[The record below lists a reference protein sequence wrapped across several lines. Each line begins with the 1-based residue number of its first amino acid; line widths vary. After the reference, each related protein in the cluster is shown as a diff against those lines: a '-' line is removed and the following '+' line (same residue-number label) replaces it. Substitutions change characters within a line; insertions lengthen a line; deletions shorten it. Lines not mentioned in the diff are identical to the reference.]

1 MLPVESLV
9 VERQGRTIHLKKTEH
24 SDSLNIQF
32 SIVNIQFRL
41 VRVRVPKND
50 MKINI
55 EICPAIYS
63 LYLIFY
69 FVSLCLCGDFF
80 GFNFSGLS
88 GLGALQP
95 QLSDALDIAWMR
107 LERTQMDKWC
117 QQSERTDH
125 KDTEGPGAFC

>member
-50 MKINI
+50 MEINI
-55 EICPAIYS
+55 EKGQSAATPSFEILLFCGS
-63 LYLIFY
+63 L
-69 FVSLCLCGDFF
+69 
-80 GFNFSGLS
+80 FSGFTGSAQLPAAGTAWVRLS
-88 GLGALQP
+88 
-95 QLSDALDIAWMR
+95 
-107 LERTQMDKWC
+107 
-117 QQSERTDH
+117 
-125 KDTEGPGAFC
+125 